1 LLFLYKYI
9 LIKPI
14 KMTKEVHVLIR
25 LSQAEKTELK
35 QRAEKLHISMSGYI
49 RMMTLQN

>member
-1 LLFLYKYI
+1 
-9 LIKPI
+9 
-14 KMTKEVHVLIR
+14 MTKETHILFR

-35 QRAEKLHISMSGYI
+35 QRANKLHISMSGYI